1 MGVDLHR
8 IGLGISSGF
17 GRNGFGN
24 IVSFPSVSFPAYG
37 SFNSNLNDVDYLAGT
52 SYTIQ
57 SVAYFEQTADYIVK
71 NDGVGGTYTD
81 YATASDIT
89 YRTGSFLTT
98 NNQTHDGNFV
108 TLPYG
113 LGSFGT
119 QQFAGYDYTWN
130 GSPYGGYTQYD
141 AGAIQTYSS
150 QIGANDYTN
159 TSMAANGYLVNIY
172 GSDLANGKYTY
183 YYVNG
188 AGTYLGSDYNGS
200 FHSYGTS
207 TGQYDG
213 ASNPVYWDGNGG
225 YYS

>member
-8 IGLGISSGF
+8 IGFGISSGSS
-17 GRNGFGN
+17 RNGFGN

-57 SVAYFEQTADYIVK
+57 SVAYFEKTADYIVK

-89 YRTGSFLTT
+89 YRTGSFLQTT
-98 NNQTHDGNFV
+98 NQTHDGNFV

-113 LGSFGT
+113 LGSFAT

-141 AGAIQTYSS
+141 YSVITTYSN

-159 TSMAANGYLVNIY
+159 TQNSPNYYIVNVY
-172 GSDLANGKYTY
+172 GQDLQNGKYTY
-183 YYVNG
+183 YSVSG
-188 AGTYLGSDYNGS
+188 AGSFNSNDNQGS
-200 FHSYGTS
+200 FHSYGTP